1 MLKNEFKKLGKIL
14 KVLSKVDN
22 VIKEDNLFENVEFE
36 IDFNIDNIYEKI
48 KGLNE
53 NRMSFKEKL

>member
-1 MLKNEFKKLGKIL
+1 MKNEFKKLGKIL

-48 KGLNE
+48 KGLN
-53 NRMSFKEKL
+53 RDKRSFEEKF